1 MSKYADDIYTIMTT
15 IVPIT
20 ELRNTSKILEMSENE
35 PVFITKNGFG
45 SRVLINIEAY
55 DKIKDILLD
64 IELAEAFRRSEE
76 KGGNV
81 DAFEFLK
88 ELRDDPVFR

>member
-1 MSKYADDIYTIMTT
+1 MSKYSDDTCRIMTV

-45 SRVLINIEAY
+45 SRVLINIETY
-55 DKIKDILLD
+55 DRIKDVLLD
-64 IELAEAFRRSEE
+64 IELAEAFKRSEE
-76 KGGNV
+76 EGGNV
-81 DAFEFLK
+81 DGFEFLK
-88 ELRDDPVFR
+88 KLRNEPIFR

>member
-1 MSKYADDIYTIMTT
+1 MSKYADDIYTIMTA

-20 ELRNTSKILEMSENE
+20 ELRNTSKILEMSEKE

-45 SRVLINIEAY
+45 SRVLINIETY

-76 KGGNV
+76 EGGNV

-88 ELRDDPVFR
+88 ELRDAPIFR